1 MRRARATA
9 LLALMVLAAGALA
22 QSVVPLGARLRVRWQ
37 GRTVRLIEGGR
48 THLVSI
54 EGQFNGAGLE
64 SVKLQ
69 SAKEANGAIYLLLD
83 VSGPSKIPPDA
94 RQCGAGVESNLIWL
108 KLDQNWKL
116 LDAKNFLYDSCWSPI
131 GSSDGPAWQGDTLT
145 VTADKFSADS
155 TETMVATYSYN
166 RPEEGLKVTT
176 RPAAK

>member
-1 MRRARATA
+1 MTRVRVSAVF
-9 LLALMVLAAGALA
+9 ALMLLIAGALA

-54 EGQFNGAGLE
+54 EGQFNAAGLE

-69 SAKEANGAIYLLLD
+69 SAKEANGFIYLLLD

-94 RQCGAGVESNLIWL
+94 HQCGAGNESNLIWL
-108 KLDQNWKL
+108 KLDQSWKL

-131 GSSDGPAWQGDTLT
+131 AVSDEPKWQGDTLT

-166 RPEEGLKVTT
+166 RPEEGLKVTS

>member
-1 MRRARATA
+1 MRRVAA
-9 LLALMVLAAGALA
+9 LFVLMLLGAGALA
-22 QSVVPLGARLRVRWQ
+22 QTPVPLGARLRVRWQ
-37 GRTVRLIEGGR
+37 GSTVRLLEGGR

-54 EGQFNGAGLE
+54 QGQFNAAGLN

-69 SAKEANGAIYLLLD
+69 SAKEADGFIYLLLD
-83 VSGPSKIPPDA
+83 VSGLSKLPPDEH
-94 RQCGAGVESNLIWL
+94 QCGAGVESNLIWL

-131 GSSDGPAWQGDTLT
+131 SLSDGPTWQGDTLT
-145 VTADKFSADS
+145 VTADKISADS
-155 TETMVATYSYN
+155 TETMVATYSYK